1 MAGAPFVGRSPG
13 PAARW
18 HRSPRV
24 VLDAP
29 RYRPDMARGTVGHA
43 APHLIERDD
52 QLALLDAAWRDA
64 EHGTGSTVV
73 IRGEAGIGKSVLL
86 RRFVDSVEPGAL
98 TGIGYCD
105 AVSTPRPFSPLYD
118 LVSAL
123 GTGLADRLRDR
134 ATRGGIQDWLLERL
148 NAASCVLAIEDL
160 QWADEATVDLVR
172 LLVRRM
178 PESRS
183 LFLLTLRDDAS
194 APSAVRSLLGHL
206 ATAQG
211 IHHVALAPLSEAAV
225 ARMAEGRA
233 IDPRRLHRLT
243 GGNPFF
249 ASEVIAGGGSDIPA
263 TVRDLLGSRLVELRP
278 RARRALEAAAI
289 LGTRVEP
296 WLLAAVTGE
305 DLPGIDDAVA
315 AGLVGREAAEYAF
328 RHELTRIAVLDGT
341 PAIRAIALHRRAL
354 EALGLGS
361 VGDAARLAHHAEG
374 AGDGGAVLEHA
385 VAAAH
390 QALQTGAYREG
401 IAQLER
407 ALRFADDE
415 AQRADLLELLGNA
428 FMDIARGSEADRAWM
443 AALEI
448 RRRRED
454 EPRRIGDLLRR
465 IGRAA
470 WWQADGRRARRL
482 AQEAIATL
490 EPLGETHELA
500 MAYSHWSA
508 QLMVSDENE
517 EAIAW
522 GRRAMDLAD
531 RLGLDDVRAHAL
543 NNIGSAEL
551 VMGDESGFEKVE
563 RSLEISRRIGRG
575 DYVCRALMNLA
586 SGASTTHQLHRA
598 DRWFTE
604 LAEYGEASEVRSCNV
619 DASRCEVL
627 LQLGRW
633 DEAEAAAHRALA
645 LTGDL
650 TVDPLDQSSAY
661 GVLARL
667 AARRGDARATELAE
681 RAHDVVRG
689 AMQLPLEWG
698 AVRAMTEIAWIA
710 GDLTRLVPDLRSLL
724 DRSRAVRDPWIAG
737 DVARWLRLANEPV
750 PTDTSMARPY
760 RLEVIGEWTAAARLW
775 DRIED
780 PYEAAFARLHTDNP
794 SEVRAAH
801 DALVRLGAV
810 AVIPMARRRLADL
823 GAPLPRGPRRTTES
837 HPAGLTV
844 REAEIADL
852 MADGLSNPEI
862 ARRLVLS
869 EKTVGHHA
877 SAVLAKLSVR
887 RRAEVA
893 RAMSRYAGSV
903 MDRQ

>member
-1 MAGAPFVGRSPG
+1 
-13 PAARW
+13 
-18 HRSPRV
+18 
-24 VLDAP
+24 
-29 RYRPDMARGTVGHA
+29 MARGSVG
-43 APHLIERDD
+43 PVTSHLVERADE
-52 QLALLDAAWRDA
+52 LALLHDAWRHA
-64 EHGTGSTVV
+64 QGGAGATAL

-86 RRFVDSVEPGAL
+86 RRFVDAVDAKAL
-98 TGIGYCD
+98 TAIGYCD

-118 LVSAL
+118 LVPAIGS
-123 GTGLADRLRDR
+123 GLDDRLQER

-148 NAASCVLAIEDL
+148 NAASWVLAIEDL

-183 LFLLTLRDDAS
+183 LLLLTLRDDAS
-194 APSAVRSLLGHL
+194 VPGAVRSLLGHL

-211 IHHVALAPLSEAAV
+211 IYQLPLAPLSEAAM
-225 ARMAEGRA
+225 AAMAEGRA
-233 IDPRRLHRLT
+233 IDVRRLHRLT

-263 TVRDLLGSRLVELRP
+263 TVRDLLRSRLLELRP

-305 DLPGIDDAVA
+305 DLPGIDEAVA
-315 AGLVGREAAEYAF
+315 AGLVTREATEYAF
-328 RHELTRIAVLDGT
+328 RHELTRIAVLDET

-354 EALGLGS
+354 EALALGS
-361 VGDAARLAHHAEG
+361 VSDAARLAHHAEG

-385 VAAAH
+385 IAAAH
-390 QALQTGAYREG
+390 QALRTGAYREG

-415 AQRADLLELLGNA
+415 ALRADLLELLGNA
-428 FMDIARGSEADRAWM
+428 FMDIARGSEADRAWSS
-443 AALEI
+443 ALDI
-448 RRRRED
+448 RRKRQD
-454 EPRRIGDLLRR
+454 DPRRIGDLLRR

-490 EPLGETHELA
+490 EPLGESHELA
-500 MAYSHWSA
+500 LAYSGWSA

-517 EAIAW
+517 GAIAW
-522 GRRAMDLAD
+522 GRRAMELAE
-531 RLGLDDVRAHAL
+531 RLDLDDVRAHAL

-551 VMGDESGFEKVE
+551 VMGNESGFEKLE
-563 RSLEISRRIGRG
+563 ESLEISRRIDRG

-586 SGASTTHQLHRA
+586 SGATTTHQLHRA

-604 LAEYGEASEVRSCNV
+604 LAEYGMANEVRSCNV

-650 TVDPLDQSSAY
+650 TVDPLDQSNANS
-661 GVLARL
+661 VLARL
-667 AARRGDARATELAE
+667 AARRGDERAAELAE

-698 AVRAMTEIAWIA
+698 AVRAMAEIAWIA
-710 GDLTRLVPDLRSLL
+710 GDLIRLVPDLRSLL
-724 DRSRAVRDPWIAG
+724 DRSLAVRDPWISG
-737 DVARWLRLANEPV
+737 DAARWLHLAGEPV
-750 PTDTSMARPY
+750 STDIPMARPY
-760 RLEVIGEWTAAARLW
+760 RLEVVDDWTGAAREW

-780 PYEAAFARLHTDNP
+780 PYEAAIARLQTADP
-794 SEVRAAH
+794 AEVRAGH
-801 DALVRLGAV
+801 DALVRLGAA
-810 AVIPMARRRLADL
+810 AVIPIARRRLVQL
-823 GAPLPRGPRRTTES
+823 GAPVPRGPRATTES

-844 REAEIADL
+844 REAEIAGL
-852 MADGLSNPEI
+852 MAEGLSNPEI
-862 ARRLVLS
+862 AQRLVLS

-893 RAMSRYAGSV
+893 RAMSHYAASAA
-903 MDRQ
+903 DRG